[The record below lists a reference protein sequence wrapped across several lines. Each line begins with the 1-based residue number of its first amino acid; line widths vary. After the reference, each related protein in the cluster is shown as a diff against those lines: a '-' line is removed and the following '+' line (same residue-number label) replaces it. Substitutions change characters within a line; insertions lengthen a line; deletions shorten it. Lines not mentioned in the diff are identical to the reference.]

1 MERAGAELQQFRAF
15 LRASEGIV
23 QAATLQDKLTVIA
36 RGVVESGLF
45 RRCLVS
51 VYQHELTEA
60 VMVGGQGIA
69 AHEIARLRREPS
81 LSRDEIRQL
90 EAEGAPLGAHCYY
103 IPARLLG
110 SRPWGVPSDLPRE
123 AFENWHPDDMF
134 LATLWSRDGHLF
146 GFLTADDPMEGEIPT
161 PHSVRTLALFA
172 NLASELLEREFALRR
187 DALTHMYNGA
197 FLDEILA
204 ELDGPPKPPF
214 SALFADLDNLKTV
227 NDRFGH
233 RVGDQ
238 FILAAGKIVTMA
250 AGGRAMTFR
259 PYGDEFIA
267 ICQDADSLAPAPDRL
282 EEALAAWNLGPRLS
296 VLGSA
301 LRDDQ
306 PQYRLAMCAGTADRE
321 GAEPARA
328 VVSRA
333 ERSMYERKR
342 IVHRGQLGRGRP
354 RGAATDAGTSG
365 P

>member
-1 MERAGAELQQFRAF
+1 MERVGAELQQFRAF
-15 LRASEGIV
+15 LRASDGIV

-60 VMVGGQGIA
+60 VMVGGQGVDA
-69 AHEIARLRREPS
+69 QEIARLRRQPA
-81 LSRDEIRQL
+81 LSRDDVRQL
-90 EAEGAPLGAHCYY
+90 EAAGAPLGGRCYY

-110 SRPWGVPSDLPRE
+110 ARDGLVPSDLPRE
-123 AFENWHPDDMF
+123 AFHDWHPDDMF
-134 LATLWSRDGHLF
+134 LATLWSRAGHLF
-146 GFLTADDPMEGEIPT
+146 GFLTADDPTEGKVPT
-161 PHSVRTLALFA
+161 AHSVRTLALFA
-172 NLASELLEREFALRR
+172 SLASELLEREFALRR
-187 DALTHMYNGA
+187 DALTQMYNGA

-204 ELDGPPKPPF
+204 ELDRPPQPPF

-238 FILAAGKIVTMA
+238 FILAAGRIVALA

-267 ICQDADSLAPAPDRL
+267 ICQEADSLAPAAERL
-282 EEALAAWNLGPRLS
+282 EQALAVWNLGPRLG
-296 VLGSA
+296 VLGGA
-301 LRDDQ
+301 PGDDQ
-306 PQYRLAMCAGTADRE
+306 PQYRLAMCAGTADRQ

-328 VVSRA
+328 VVGRA
-333 ERSMYERKR
+333 EQSMYERKR
-342 IVHRGQLGRGRP
+342 IVHRGPPGRGRP
-354 RGAATDAGTSG
+354 RDAGPSG